1 MSTTRRPL
9 GTGPRDDIEPELSPI
24 GDSHERG
31 GTAAARATAKP
42 ADRAAEHQVEARS
55 QGRRQLGTG
64 PWRTEERQT

>member
-9 GTGPRDDIEPELSPI
+9 GTGTRDGVEPELSPI
-24 GDSHERG
+24 GDSHARG
-31 GTAAARATAKP
+31 GTAAARAAAKP
-42 ADRAAEHQVEARS
+42 SDRAAEHQVEARS

>member
-9 GTGPRDDIEPELSPI
+9 GTGPRDDVEPELSPI
-24 GDSHERG
+24 GDNHERG

-42 ADRAAEHQVEARS
+42 SAPAAEHQVETRS

-64 PWRTEERQT
+64 PALI